1 MQKTITGI
9 AFAIAALALYG
20 CGSDSSGGNDGAAGA
35 GGASQASGG
44 AGGEGGAGGME
55 SNETGGAGGSHVAAD
70 CAFDPAE
77 AGKGPGKQ
85 IEDFPL
91 EMWNGDRFDFHSNCG
106 GGTKAIWVFLSTG
119 WCGAC
124 ETYARTAQEFYAQY
138 RDQGLEVVW
147 IVGEDQNRMPPSR
160 RYMEQYKEAKM
171 ADFTII
177 RDNGFFQ
184 TRRFIDPNAAGNI
197 LPRQYVLD
205 ASNMEMVFA
214 GGRPFE
220 RGECEMKR
228 LLGVEGGEN
237 CEAIE

>member
-1 MQKTITGI
+1 
-9 AFAIAALALYG
+9 
-20 CGSDSSGGNDGAAGA
+20 
-35 GGASQASGG
+35 
-44 AGGEGGAGGME
+44 
-55 SNETGGAGGSHVAAD
+55 
-70 CAFDPAE
+70 
-77 AGKGPGKQ
+77 
-85 IEDFPL
+85 
-91 EMWNGDRFDFHSNCG
+91 
-106 GGTKAIWVFLSTG
+106 
-119 WCGAC
+119 
-124 ETYARTAQEFYAQY
+124 
-138 RDQGLEVVW
+138 
-147 IVGEDQNRMPPSR
+147 
-160 RYMEQYKEAKM
+160 MEQYKEAKM

-197 LPRQYVLD
+197 LPRQYVLN